1 AIVKAII
8 LMGRDLNLSVVAEGV
23 ETEAEHRF
31 LRSHGCEQVQGWYF
45 SRALPPD
52 QFVDW
57 YQSTRR
63 PPLARVISN

>member
-1 AIVKAII
+1 
-8 LMGRDLNLSVVAEGV
+8 VVAEGV

-52 QFVDW
+52 QFIDW